1 MLATQSPE
9 RSPLNIGVDVRKR
22 SAERTEFLNDILC
35 AFAEGGIQMIGEIIE
50 REFDAEALEYRKL
63 VVRYSDDPN
72 NYTVT
77 IETIAKAFGRL
88 KPYLE
93 NKISPEYKS
102 RMNKLYREFDAGEI
116 DAVDATN
123 LVEIGLFGEI
133 VYG

>member
-1 MLATQSPE
+1 VLATQSPE

-35 AFAEGGIQMIGEIIE
+35 TFAEGGIQMIGEIVNK
-50 REFDAEALEYRKL
+50 EFDADALEYRWL
-63 VVRYSDDPN
+63 IVRYFDSFTNHHVD
-72 NYTVT
+72 